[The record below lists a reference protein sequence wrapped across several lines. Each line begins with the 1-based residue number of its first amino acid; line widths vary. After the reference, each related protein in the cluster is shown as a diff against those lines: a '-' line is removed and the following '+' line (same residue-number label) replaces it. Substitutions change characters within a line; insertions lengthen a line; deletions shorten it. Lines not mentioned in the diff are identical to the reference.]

1 MSKASF
7 LVLSHGI
14 FITISFTLLRR
25 IAHLDNLKIHQK
37 TVKRSRHDETLE
49 HFLFV

>member
-25 IAHLDNLKIHQK
+25 IAHLDNLKIYLYIK
-37 TVKRSRHDETLE
+37 LSNAAGTTKR
-49 HFLFV
+49 